1 MKCLLS
7 FLAGMA
13 LGVAATV
20 LVVLAMDHSDNG
32 C

>member
-7 FLAGMA
+7 FLA

-20 LVVLAMDHSDNG
+20 LVVLAMDWSEQRG
-32 C
+32 